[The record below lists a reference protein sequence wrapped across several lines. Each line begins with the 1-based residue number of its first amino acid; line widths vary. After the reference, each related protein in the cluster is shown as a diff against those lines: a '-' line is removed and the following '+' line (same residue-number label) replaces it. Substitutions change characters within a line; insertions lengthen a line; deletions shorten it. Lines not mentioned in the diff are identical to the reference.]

1 MLAPPPGQL
10 SIVLEAEGI
19 DPKATGQDQYR
30 TMRRI
35 VRMTLA
41 IDRM

>member
-1 MLAPPPGQL
+1 MLVPPPGQL
-10 SIVLEAEGI
+10 SMVLEVEGI
-19 DPKATGQDQYR
+19 DPKVTGQDQYR

>member
-1 MLAPPPGQL
+1 MLVLPPGQL

-19 DPKATGQDQYR
+19 DPKVTGRDQYR

>member
-1 MLAPPPGQL
+1 MLVPPPGQL
-10 SIVLEAEGI
+10 PIVLEAEGI
-19 DPKATGQDQYR
+19 DPKVTGRDRYR